1 LKQKFNNMPFIKAS
15 QSSRELHLFYSD
27 FGSGEP
33 VILIHGWP
41 LSNDSWEYTAPVLV
55 QNGYRVIAY
64 DRRGFGK
71 SGHTGDSYDYDT
83 LASDLNDII
92 TELNL
97 SGVTLVGFSMGGG
110 EVIRYMTKYG
120 TSKVKKFAL
129 VSSIIPYVL
138 KSEDNPDGVPQEMFD
153 GFKEKL
159 KTDRPAFMETF
170 LKQFYGVN
178 MISHP
183 VSSAFLQWNQS
194 IALMACP
201 RATLACMDS
210 FSQTDF
216 RNELAGID
224 VPGLI
229 IHGDADKTVPI
240 ETSAYQ
246 AAKAIPNVKM
256 IVYEGEPHGLIATKM
271 EDFNNDLLT
280 FVSGS

>member
-1 LKQKFNNMPFIKAS
+1 MPFIKAS
-15 QSSRELHLFYSD
+15 QSTRDLHLFYSD

-41 LSNDSWEYTAPVLV
+41 LSSESWEYTAPVLV

-97 SGVTLVGFSMGGG
+97 TGVTLVGFSMGGG

-120 TSKVKKFAL
+120 TDKVKKFAL

-138 KSEDNPDGVPQEMFD
+138 KTDDNPDGVPQEKFD
-153 GFKEKL
+153 EFKEKL
-159 KTDRPAFMETF
+159 KTDRPAFLEDF
-170 LKQFYGVN
+170 GKQFYGVN
-178 MISHP
+178 LISHP
-183 VSSAFLQWNQS
+183 VSTPFLMWSQML
-194 IALMACP
+194 ALQACP
-201 RATLACMDS
+201 RATLACLDS

-216 RNELAGID
+216 RSELPNIS

-240 ETSAYQ
+240 ETSSYQ
-246 AAKAIPNVKM
+246 SAKLLPNAKM
-256 IVYEGEPHGLIATKM
+256 IVYEGEPHGLTATKM
-271 EDFNNDLLT
+271 QDFNNDLLS
-280 FVSGS
+280 FISNS